1 MDVISYFI
9 EYSSSIALLSGLL
22 GALGQGLGFGVGVGL
37 GTMIQP
43 TLTPDHS
50 NSNPTG
56 SSSYSSGSGSGSGG
70 GSPPQPLSSPLSLT
84 PPGNSSP
91 DGPIFK
97 CPRRPNLGREGRA
110 ILLRANH
117 FQISMPR
124 GFIHHYQISIV
135 PDKCPRR

>member
-1 MDVISYFI
+1 MFPNGGHGHQPAPAPAPGPGQLPLGQGLGPNVGHHLGHTISPMGPPSSGNQLPGGEGELDVISYFI

-56 SSSYSSGSGSGSGG
+56 SSSYSSV
-70 GSPPQPLSSPLSLT
+70 
-84 PPGNSSP
+84 
-91 DGPIFK
+91 
-97 CPRRPNLGREGRA
+97 
-110 ILLRANH
+110 LRSEAETFDN
-117 FQISMPR
+117 
-124 GFIHHYQISIV
+124 V
-135 PDKCPRR
+135 NK